1 MYTSAKSQEKRPL
14 TASTSEAPSQMETDF
29 FKHNVGG
36 DEIAGNPH
44 QMALCAQTQHLSTNK
59 AKMTKHGMILR
70 LAPDTTRTNSYP
82 L

>member
-14 TASTSEAPSQMETDF
+14 MGSNSQAPSQMKMDF

-36 DEIAGNPH
+36 DEMARTPRR
-44 QMALCAQTQHLSTNK
+44 MALCAQTQHLSANK
-59 AKMTKHGMILR
+59 ATMTKYGMILR